1 MEEQVDFKG
10 ITTRAVGL
18 QYGAILAILSIVLF
32 LIPAVMGENP
42 FKGVWNWI
50 GAAVSVI
57 VIVLAHKKFKD
68 DGDGFMRYGQG
79 IGIAFWIGL
88 ISTVV
93 SILFS
98 YSYTAFIDNG
108 PFELFMIQQEDE
120 LIAKGTPESI
130 IKTSLEWTRKL
141 FWGIGIFMGVFFTL
155 LMALVITIF
164 TKKQN
169 PDLVF
174 NG

>member
-1 MEEQVDFKG
+1 MEEQSDLKG
-10 ITTRAVGL
+10 MTSRAVGL

-32 LIPAVMGENP
+32 LIPAVMGQNP
-42 FKGVWNWI
+42 FKGVWNWVGVGI
-50 GAAVSVI
+50 SII

-68 DGDGFMRYGQG
+68 EGDGFMRYGQG
-79 IGIAFWIGL
+79 IAIAFWIAL
-88 ISTVV
+88 VSTII

-98 YSYTAFIDNG
+98 YSYTSFIDSG

-120 LIAKGTPESI
+120 LIAKDTPESI
-130 IKTSLEWTRKL
+130 IKTSQEWTRKL
-141 FWGIGIFMGVFFTL
+141 FWGIGLIMGIIFTL
-155 LMALVITIF
+155 LIALIITIF

-169 PDLVF
+169 PDQAF